1 MTSAPA
7 ELRPWRRRRWWITVA
22 LVLGTQISLIFWLSE
37 KAVPP
42 PRRVRSAPRLSVA
55 GSTAADLVAL
65 SDPTLFALPHRQGFS
80 GLAWLKITQPP
91 FRSFD
96 WPLNPRWLELSVRQL
111 GATFDRTVES
121 DGFNPPA
128 SPARPEPE
136 FTIAAPAPLPAA
148 PACSSPRLE
157 GGLSGRRLL
166 APLELPPMRHTDLLT
181 DSVVQ
186 IVVNPEGRLVTVP
199 VLLSSSGSKEADA
212 RALRIAGTARVD
224 PIIGGGPRPA
234 VNPTAQLAWGSM
246 VFEWLTL
253 PVATTNT
260 PAAAP

>member
-1 MTSAPA
+1 MTSAPV
-7 ELRPWRRRRWWITVA
+7 EPRPWPRRRWWIFVV
-22 LVLGTQISLIFWLSE
+22 LVLGTQIGLIFWLSE
-37 KAVPP
+37 KNVPP
-42 PRRVRSAPRLSVA
+42 PRQVRSAPSLSVA
-55 GSTAADLVAL
+55 GAAAADLVAL

-80 GLAWLKITQPP
+80 GLAWLKIPQPP

-121 DGFNPPA
+121 DGYNPPA

-136 FTIAAPAPLPAA
+136 FTIAAPPPLPTVPA
-148 PACSSPRLE
+148 PSTLRLE

-166 APLELPPMRHTDLLT
+166 PPLDLPPMRHTDLLA

-212 RALRIAGTARVD
+212 RALRIAGTARFD
-224 PIIGGGPRPA
+224 PIIGGGPGPA
-234 VNPTAQLAWGSM
+234 ANPTAQLAWGSM
-246 VFEWLTL
+246 VFQWLTL

-260 PAAAP
+260 PATAP